1 MNMPK
6 PRVLLLVVLGALL
19 VVGFVFVMVRSGPM
33 APVRVTTVEVGA
45 SSLENAV
52 FGIGTTEARR
62 SYQIGPTA
70 ASRVRRVWVDV
81 GDNVHGGQLLAEM
94 DPVDL
99 DERGL
104 AAAAASA
111 RARHNVDAASA
122 QLRDAQLRQQVA
134 SRNAQRYAAL
144 GEKSFF
150 SPSAVEAKQ
159 QEAESA
165 RAASTAAA
173 AQLEAARLDLARL
186 SAERAA
192 MDKQRA
198 NIQLHAPEAGV
209 VTSRDAEPG
218 STLIAGQSVVRLV
231 DPRSVRVK
239 TRVDQARA
247 GDIRVGQPARIVLR
261 SRQAQPLAG
270 KVAWIEIDSDSVTEE
285 RIVQVEFDPL
295 PQVFSL
301 GELAEVTIVTA
312 YAADVLAV
320 PNAAVH
326 IRGETAG
333 VWRVD
338 GGGIEFVPI
347 RKGATSLDGQV
358 VVLEGLAGGEIV
370 VAHSERELKPDDA
383 VKIVDKLDGG
393 RS

>member
-1 MNMPK
+1 MPK
-6 PRVLLLVVLGALL
+6 LRVLLLVLLGALL
-19 VVGFVFVMVRSGPM
+19 AVGFVFVMVRSGPM
-33 APVRVTTVEVGA
+33 APVRVTTAKAGA

-62 SYQIGPTA
+62 SYQIGPTV
-70 ASRVRRVWVDV
+70 ASRVKRVWVDV
-81 GDNVHGGQLLAEM
+81 GESVHSGQLLAEM

-99 DERGL
+99 DERSL
-104 AAAAASA
+104 AAAAAMA

-122 QLRDAQLRQQVA
+122 QLRDAQARQQVA

-150 SPSAVEAKQ
+150 SRSAVEAKQ

-198 NIQLHAPEAGV
+198 NIRLHAPEAGI

-231 DPRSVRVK
+231 DPHSVWVK

-247 GDIRVGQPARIVLR
+247 GDIRAGQPARILLR
-261 SRQAQPLAG
+261 SRPGQPLAG
-270 KVAWIEIDSDSVTEE
+270 KVARVEIDSDSVTEE
-285 RIVQVEFDPL
+285 RIVQVAFDPL

-312 YAADVLAV
+312 HAADVLAV

-326 IRGETAG
+326 IRGESAG
-333 VWRVD
+333 VWRID
-338 GGGIEFVPI
+338 GSGIEFVPI
-347 RKGATSLDGQV
+347 RKGATSLDGRV
-358 VVLEGLAGGEIV
+358 VVLEGLSGGEIV
-370 VAHSERELKPDDA
+370 VAHSERELKPGDA
-383 VKIVDKLDGG
+383 VKVVDKLDGG